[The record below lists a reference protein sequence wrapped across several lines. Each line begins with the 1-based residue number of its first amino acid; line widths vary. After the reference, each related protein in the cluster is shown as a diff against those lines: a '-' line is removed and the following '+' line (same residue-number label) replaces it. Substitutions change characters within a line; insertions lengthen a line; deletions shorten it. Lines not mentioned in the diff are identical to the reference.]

1 MRPVPQDLKQIERR
15 VRRSRIEFAPPDDL
29 LDRVRATL
37 AARPQRR
44 RAGARGWAPRLTGA
58 VAIALLAILL
68 VRTPAARR
76 ILGPRP
82 PLVAVVAVRGPVQDG
97 NGQGLAIG
105 DRLPGGATVVT
116 GARGRVTLVTRR
128 GSEFTLAADSRLALA
143 RDGKRASLESG
154 RLYCRDRAQ
163 EFAAISTVA
172 GTIALLGT
180 TLDAATKDRETV
192 AVTVVQGRVL
202 LENGHGAAVVAAG
215 EKAILTASASP
226 QEGQPINVAA
236 ETAWYQGRGDVLS
249 AAGDTAYLIQRGDGL
264 ATELWVM
271 HADGSG
277 KHRVKTYTGTY
288 WSRTGPWLPGRRS
301 LPVEVGPLAWTNPDF
316 ARHQARWSHGGPI
329 LIEPASRLG
338 AREWVLDVTTG
349 QDAPFVLPAGYQ
361 AFYKEASPN
370 GRLLA
375 FSGRYQPDPK
385 SLEHEE
391 GGIWVYDLTTGA
403 MKKVLDGGNTTPIS
417 WSPDSR
423 LLATSDA
430 KDYGTSYPLVIIDVA
445 TGEVRHVHVQM
456 QGAGASFSPDGTK
469 LAFCGDF
476 QKGGSWHGGV
486 PTSGSIFVL
495 DLKTRG
501 EPRRLSPAGE
511 GSLMPRWSPDGKRLL
526 YATIRSELAG
536 NGHRDSFR
544 LSVAGADGTGS
555 REVYSHKGLLRAA
568 EWSPAGNALYII
580 TIELNPGGH
589 KPAANR
595 ILRVAIDGSGKV
607 KDLGGAAEDSILP
620 PQERAQTEAAFADL
634 REAVYQFEVGK
645 IRSYEGRAKE
655 AKAAFRSAADI
666 FAALVWKHP
675 LAGFATADL
684 AAYVDQIEPLAN
696 QSDDALFQ
704 ETCQQRITH
713 FLSWALLLYAGRERR
728 FPPDLATVERWS
740 LTTDWGMKIEWIDN
754 TDAEWVKM
762 IFRCPEGDSY
772 VFHPTPNRA
781 YPKVGDV
788 IATCPNHPEC
798 RLVWTE
804 GLAGMLR
811 ERLGIEA
818 NMAQQRRK

>member
-29 LDRVRATL
+29 LDRVREAIAAT
-37 AARPQRR
+37 PQQR

-58 VAIALLAILL
+58 VAIVLLAILL

-105 DRLPGGATVVT
+105 DSLPGGATVVT

-128 GSEFTLAADSRLALA
+128 GSEFTLAADSRLVLT

-154 RLYCRDRAQ
+154 RLYCRNRAQ

-192 AVTVVQGRVL
+192 AVTVVQGRVR

-215 EKAILTASASP
+215 RKAILTASVSP
-226 QEGQPINVAA
+226 HEGQPVNVAA

-249 AAGDTAYLIQRGDGL
+249 AAGDIAYLVQRGDYL
-264 ATELWVM
+264 ATEVWAMRV
-271 HADGSG
+271 DGSG
-277 KHRVKTYTGTY
+277 KHRVKTYTGFH
-288 WSRTGPWLPGRRS
+288 WDRAGSWLPGGRS
-301 LPVEVGPLAWTNPDF
+301 LFVKTGSLMWTNPDF
-316 ARHQARWSHGGPI
+316 SHHQARLLGGAI
-329 LIEPASRLG
+329 LDNTPPLG
-338 AREWVLDVTTG
+338 QRDWILDVATG
-349 QDAPFVLPAGYQ
+349 QDELFALPAGYQ
-361 AFYKEASPN
+361 AFYKEVSPD

-375 FSGRYQPDPK
+375 FGGRYQRDPEDW
-385 SLEHEE
+385 EHTE
-391 GGIWVYDLTTGA
+391 GGIWIYNLASGSV
-403 MKKVLDGGNTTPIS
+403 KKVLSGWFTTPFS

-423 LLATSDA
+423 LLAASVG
-430 KDYGTSYPLVIIDVA
+430 KEYGTDYRLVTVDVS
-445 TGEVRHVHVQM
+445 TGAVRDLHVP
-456 QGAGASFSPDGTK
+456 GADASFSPDGRR
-469 LAFCGDF
+469 LAYCSNF
-476 QKGGSWHGGV
+476 QKSGGWNRGV
-486 PTSGSIFVL
+486 PTSGSVFAL
-495 DLKTRG
+495 DLKAG
-501 EPRRLSPAGE
+501 GSSRRISPVGDGGA
-511 GSLMPRWSPDGKRLL
+511 LRPRWSPAGTRILYQTIHFESTNYSHRSFTLL
-526 YATIRSELAG
+526 
-536 NGHRDSFR
+536 
-544 LSVAGADGTGS
+544 VADADGSGTLKI
-555 REVYSHKGLLRAA
+555 YSGEGYAQAA
-568 EWSPAGNALYII
+568 EWSPSGDAVYVV
-580 TIELNPGGH
+580 TMDFESRGH
-589 KPAANR
+589 VPKANR
-595 ILRVAIDGSGKV
+595 IFTVAADGSRRV
-607 KDLGGAAEDSILP
+607 TDLGGNEKDSILP
-620 PQERAQTEAAFADL
+620 SAQRAQTEAAFADL
-634 REAVYQFEVGK
+634 REAIYQYEVGK
-645 IRSYEGRAKE
+645 IRSYEGHAKE

-696 QSDDALFQ
+696 QSDDALLQ

-788 IATCPNHPEC
+788 IATCPNHPES